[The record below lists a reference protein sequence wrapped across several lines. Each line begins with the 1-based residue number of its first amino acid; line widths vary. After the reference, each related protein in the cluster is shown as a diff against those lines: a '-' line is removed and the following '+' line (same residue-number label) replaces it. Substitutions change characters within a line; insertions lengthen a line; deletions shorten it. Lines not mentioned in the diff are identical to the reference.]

1 MWNKNIKD
9 VDRNMSNKVRKA
21 VIPAA
26 GLGTRVLPAS
36 KAMPKEMLPIVD
48 KPAIQYIVE
57 EAVASGITDILIITN
72 RGKGDIENHFDR
84 APELEER
91 LLQAGRQEA
100 YDQIVE
106 LTRMANI
113 CFVRQKETKGLGHA
127 VNCARSFV
135 GNEPF
140 AILFGD
146 DVIMGE
152 KPVTAQLCEAYEK
165 YGLGVVGTK
174 EMSPETVMRGSSLKL
189 EPIDGESNIFKCTD
203 LVEKVKRKE
212 DLLSNFT
219 ILGRCVCP
227 PEIFDILN
235 NTKPGVGNEIQLTDA
250 LAVLAKTRGLTAVD
264 FEGKRYDM
272 GNKLGIL
279 QATVDVALQHP
290 EVSEGFKA
298 YLKEI
303 VDKL

>member
-1 MWNKNIKD
+1 
-9 VDRNMSNKVRKA
+9 MSNKVRKA

-72 RGKGDIENHFDR
+72 RGKSDIENHFDR
-84 APELEER
+84 APELEAR
-91 LLQAGRQEA
+91 LLQAGRQDA
-100 YDQIVE
+100 YDQIVQ
-106 LTRMANI
+106 LTKMANI

-146 DVIMGE
+146 DVILGE

-189 EPIDGESNIFKCTD
+189 EPLDGERNIYKCTD
-203 LVEKVKRKE
+203 LVEKVRRRE
-212 DLLSNFT
+212 DLLSNYT

-227 PEIFDILN
+227 PEIFDILDV
-235 NTKPGVGNEIQLTDA
+235 TQPGVGNEIQLTDA
-250 LAVLAKTRGLTAVD
+250 LAVLAKTKGLTAVD

-290 EVSEGFKA
+290 EVCEGFRA

-303 VDKL
+303 ADKL

>member
-1 MWNKNIKD
+1 M
-9 VDRNMSNKVRKA
+9 RKA

-100 YDQIVE
+100 YDQIVG

-113 CFVRQKETKGLGHA
+113 CFIRQKETKGLGHA
-127 VNCARSFV
+127 VGCARSFV
-135 GNEPF
+135 GDEPF

-146 DVIMGE
+146 DVILGE

-174 EMSPETVMRGSSLKL
+174 EMAPEVVMRGSSLRL
-189 EPIDGESNIFKCTD
+189 ESLPGETNVFRCTD
-203 LVEKVKRKE
+203 LVEKVSRRE
-212 DLLSNFT
+212 DLLSHYT

-227 PEIFDILN
+227 PEIFDILDR
-235 NTKPGVGNEIQLTDA
+235 TKPGVGNEIQLTDA
-250 LAVLAKTRGLTAVD
+250 LAVLAKTKGLTAVD

-290 EVSEGFKA
+290 EVKEGFKA
-298 YLKEI
+298 YLRQI
-303 VDKL
+303 ADQL